1 MTKAELVDRVAY
13 QTAMT
18 KRQSTEVVDLFLQ
31 CMIEALQAG
40 DKIEL
45 RGFGSFRCRQ
55 RAPRSGRNPKTAE
68 PVEVPAKTAIY
79 FRTGKALRERL
90 NPELRPASELT
101 RG

>member
-18 KRQSTEVVDLFLQ
+18 KRQSTKVVDLLLQ

-45 RGFGSFRCRQ
+45 RGFGSFRCRE
-55 RAPRSGRNPKTAE
+55 RRPKRGRNPRTAE
-68 PVEVPAKTAIY
+68 VVEVPAKAVIY
-79 FRTGKALRERL
+79 FKTGKALHERL
-90 NPELRPASELT
+90 NPELRQASQ
-101 RG
+101 RAGV